1 MSAYSVGG
9 QNLLFLSNAQWFN
22 EKQSNV
28 TDNCISLA
36 IFIRLTLRWRWWR
49 NAKSIWLCSA
59 EERCLFFFFSYSL
72 YHSALVC
79 PIHGRLFRIQYSKNN
94 AIIFIFIHQ
103 NSLIFHGISFAHTC
117 ITVLRIRRKLRDF
130 PLPLPHYFLCPPAV
144 SCRNSNSP
152 SNFIKTHSQRSH
164 LARIIN
170 ILVRATARR
179 Y

>member
-1 MSAYSVGG
+1 MTLMKKCQVH
-9 QNLLFLSNAQWFN
+9 
-22 EKQSNV
+22 
-28 TDNCISLA
+28 
-36 IFIRLTLRWRWWR
+36 LTLLRRR
-49 NAKSIWLCSA
+49 A
-59 EERCLFFFFSYSL
+59 LFIFFFSYSL